1 MNSTFGGAIDDVLR
15 GAPGAATPFSVA
27 PLPPRHREG
36 WWLCIGQPQ
45 VRSLAHLCPSPPEPL
60 PRRAAGRG
68 FPPPAR
74 DRRPRRPL
82 PRLPPPRRSGRIDLV
97 THAAAACDL
106 CGQAESAELFE
117 IRICADCRD
126 AP

>member
-1 MNSTFGGAIDDVLR
+1 
-15 GAPGAATPFSVA
+15 
-27 PLPPRHREG
+27 
-36 WWLCIGQPQ
+36 CIGQPQ

-126 AP
+126 APTAVDGVDLSIENEQRYDSSELYE